1 MSAASLLFR
10 SRLRALAALAFGAV
24 VALAPAIAV
33 AQSAPA
39 AQVVAPQAAALSPV
53 AQKFL
58 AVVRANFRQWDL
70 NHDGVLTR
78 EEIETDMQN
87 PRIVGEAAAALAAL
101 KIGSTKSNHLA
112 DTRTYTPADIDAI
125 ERQLAERQKLDPNF
139 IRFFAGALKKLEEQP
154 RQLFVE
160 GLPRMSAI
168 RQDFTTDCYFLS
180 AVGAVAQLNP
190 QAVVRLI
197 AANRDGSFTVTFPGR
212 PAMRIPAPTDTE
224 IATYT
229 ISKDGLWLSIL
240 QKAYGIIRIQA
251 EPQQASTRQ
260 PLDSVGFRTGS
271 TRVMELFTGHSSR
284 GISFPAATHKP
295 LDDQLIAQTRAAIA
309 TALRDR
315 RAITV
320 SSEHHAYAV
329 VAYDPQNDLVT
340 VHNPYDRGGVE
351 KWIDGPKVERTS
363 EGFFVLPTARL
374 VGAFH
379 YLRFEES
386 RRAGS

>member
-1 MSAASLLFR
+1 MSIASR
-10 SRLRALAALAFGAV
+10 PVRLRLGAALLL
-24 VALAPAIAV
+24 ALLVAPAAAI

-39 AQVVAPQAAALSPV
+39 PQVAAPQAATLSPV

-58 AVVRANFRQWDL
+58 ATVRANFHQWDL

-78 EEIETDMQN
+78 EEIEIDMQN

-101 KIGSTKSNHLA
+101 KLGATKSNHLA
-112 DTRTYTPADIDAI
+112 DTRTFTPADFDAI

-139 IRFFAGALKKLEEQP
+139 VRYFAAAVKKLEEQP

-160 GLPRMSAI
+160 GLPRLSAI

-190 QAVVRLI
+190 QAIVRLI
-197 AANRDGSFTVTFPGR
+197 APNRDGGFTVTFPGR
-212 PAMRIPAPTDTE
+212 PAIRIPAPTDTE

-229 ISKDGLWLSIL
+229 ISKDGLWLSVL
-240 QKAYGIIRIQA
+240 QKAYGIIRIRT

-271 TRVMELFTGHSSR
+271 TRVMELFTGNASR

-295 LDDQLIAQTRAAIA
+295 LDGQLIAQTRAAIHA
-309 TALRDR
+309 ALRDR
-315 RAITV
+315 RAVTI

-329 VAYDPQNDLVT
+329 VAYDPQSDLVT

-351 KWIDGPKVERTS
+351 KWIEGPKVERNS

-374 VGAFH
+374 VAAFH
-379 YLRFEES
+379 YLRFEEGK
-386 RRAGS
+386 RIRL